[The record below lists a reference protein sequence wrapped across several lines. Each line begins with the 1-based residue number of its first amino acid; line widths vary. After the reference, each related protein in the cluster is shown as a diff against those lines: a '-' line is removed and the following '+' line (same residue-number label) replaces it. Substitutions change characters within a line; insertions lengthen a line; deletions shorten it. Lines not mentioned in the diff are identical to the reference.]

1 MKLKYLLSAL
11 ALALAILSGCATAEK
26 ASYNNSSSPAES
38 QTEQNSQ
45 NSQNAQDTQQTNDTP
60 TDTTILNENE
70 NIESE
75 NISESDSDSMDISA
89 DWAENVIDTVT
100 DYEEIIIDDYDYA
113 MNIMFT
119 AANPVSSF
127 KIISVEYADF
137 QEDGTPIFL
146 TDTIYNYGELDKGQS
161 LMVKLGFPGD
171 MPSYGISYIDI
182 NGVEK
187 QYALQ
192 QSGKDGSLIM
202 IEFD

>member
-26 ASYNNSSSPAES
+26 ASYNNSGSPAES

-60 TDTTILNENE
+60 TDTTILNEN
-70 NIESE
+70 IESE

-89 DWAENVIDTVT
+89 DWAENVIDTVA

-146 TDTIYNYGELDKGQS
+146 THTIYNYGELDKGQS

-202 IEFD
+202 LEFD